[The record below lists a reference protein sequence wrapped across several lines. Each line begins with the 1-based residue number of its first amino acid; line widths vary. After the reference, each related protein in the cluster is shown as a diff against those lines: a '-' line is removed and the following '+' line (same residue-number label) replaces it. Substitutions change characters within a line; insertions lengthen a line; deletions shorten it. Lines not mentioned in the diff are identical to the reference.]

1 MFFPLRLRLDPEVPL
16 LATTDVTTATRL
28 DPCMVAGECGGKQKV
43 ERIVYL
49 RKEEEKVAL

>member
-1 MFFPLRLRLDPEVPL
+1 LDPGVPL
-16 LATTDVTTATRL
+16 LATTDVTTAPCL
-28 DPCMVAGECGGKQKV
+28 DPCMVAGECGGEQKV